1 MEYNVSARNPNHAL
15 KKKVADA
22 ASRADSLFESWDPQG
37 NDEHSLC
44 ETVKE
49 YVRLR
54 YLLEPED
61 MLETEHLNHLG
72 EASIARSLGMS
83 IEAVRKN
90 ELDSKCEGTSSSMT
104 KKILLTIALN
114 KALRIDIDAETT
126 ADITTIT
133 ELCDAVR
140 AQLLQRQ

>member
-15 KKKVADA
+15 KKRVTDA
-22 ASRADSLFESWDPQG
+22 AAQADSLLESWDPHES
-37 NDEHSLC
+37 NEHSLC
-44 ETVKE
+44 ETVRE

-61 MLETEHLNHLG
+61 MLETEYLNHLG
-72 EASIARSLGMS
+72 EASIARGLGVS
-83 IEAVRKN
+83 IEQVRRN

-104 KKILLTIALN
+104 KKILLVIAIN
-114 KALRIDIDAETT
+114 KALGIDIDAETT
-126 ADITTIT
+126 ANVTTIT

-140 AQLLQRQ
+140 AQLEQRR

>member
-15 KKKVADA
+15 RKRVTDA
-22 ASRADSLFESWDPQG
+22 ATRADSLFESWDPREG
-37 NDEHSLC
+37 DEHSFC
-44 ETVKE
+44 ETVRE

-61 MLETEHLNHLG
+61 MLETEYLNHLG
-72 EASIARSLGMS
+72 EASIARGIGVS
-83 IEAVRKN
+83 IEQVRKN

-104 KKILLTIALN
+104 KKILLTIALT
-114 KALRIDIDAETT
+114 KALEIDIDAETT

>member
-1 MEYNVSARNPNHAL
+1 
-15 KKKVADA
+15 
-22 ASRADSLFESWDPQG
+22 
-37 NDEHSLC
+37 
-44 ETVKE
+44 
-49 YVRLR
+49 
-54 YLLEPED
+54 
-61 MLETEHLNHLG
+61 
-72 EASIARSLGMS
+72 MS

-114 KALRIDIDAETT
+114 KALEIDIDAETT